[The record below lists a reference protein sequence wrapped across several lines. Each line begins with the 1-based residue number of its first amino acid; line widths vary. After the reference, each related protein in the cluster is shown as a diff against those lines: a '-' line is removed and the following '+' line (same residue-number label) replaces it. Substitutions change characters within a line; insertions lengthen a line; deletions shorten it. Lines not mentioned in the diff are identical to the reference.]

1 MGNGSLPRSLTQWLG
16 ACAVAALLMSTPA
29 CGRTSHAHATHD
41 KGEDHAEP
49 AAHDH
54 AHDHDRPNDL
64 DRPVS
69 ELFESV
75 CEHEIKAFTCEECRF
90 EVGVVRAPD
99 DLVRQGLFEVVQPS
113 LQTVGF
119 PIELTAEVRFDDR
132 RVAHVRPVAPGVIRK
147 VHVMVGDEVKS
158 GAPLVEIES
167 VAAGDAHGDMLE
179 ARARLQLAESAF
191 ERADSLRKGGL
202 ASEKDYLEAKTELD
216 AAKIRAEAA
225 KGRLHRLGGTGAG
238 TVVLRA
244 PVDGSVLELHAVP
257 GELASPDES
266 LATVGNNGAVWV
278 WADLYERDI
287 AKVMNARSS
296 GDLSAAVF
304 VEAYPGESFPGTVDL
319 ISPSM
324 DRSSRTVKTRIAVD
338 NAGGRLLAGMFAKV
352 QVFLPGEAR
361 ALALPRSAVLEDEG
375 RKFVFLHHR
384 EDYYVRR
391 SVEVGRSWAGWVEIT
406 SGVSADQHVVAR
418 GAFLMKSDVLRS
430 KMGAGCAD

>member
-1 MGNGSLPRSLTQWLG
+1 MGNGSLPKSLTQWLG
-16 ACAVAALLMSTPA
+16 ACAVATLLMSTFA
-29 CGRTSHAHATHD
+29 CGRTSHAHGTQD
-41 KGEDHAEP
+41 KGGDHAVS
-49 AAHDH
+49 AATDH
-54 AHDHDRPNDL
+54 AHDHDHPSDL

-75 CEHEIKAFTCEECRF
+75 CEHEIKAFTCEDCRF

-113 LQTVGF
+113 LETVAF
-119 PIELTAEVRFDDR
+119 PVELTAEVRFDDR

-147 VHVMVGDEVKS
+147 VHVMVGDVIKAD
-158 GAPLVEIES
+158 APLVEIES

-179 ARARLQLAESAF
+179 ARARLQLAERAF

-238 TVVLRA
+238 TIVLRA

-287 AKVMNARSS
+287 AKVMNARAS
-296 GDLSAAVF
+296 GDPSAAVF

-352 QVFLPGEAR
+352 QVFLPGDAR